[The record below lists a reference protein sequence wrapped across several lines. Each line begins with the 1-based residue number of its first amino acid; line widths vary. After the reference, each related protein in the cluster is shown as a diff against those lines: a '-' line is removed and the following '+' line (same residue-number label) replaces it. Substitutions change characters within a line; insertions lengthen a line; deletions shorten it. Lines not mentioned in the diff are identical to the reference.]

1 MLLKNAKIR
10 FRLREKLI
18 LIALSTILSSISI
31 IVYLNL
37 KDFIQVYKESIKR
50 RVFVEAAGLR
60 HLIEDVTEL
69 GLSLGE
75 LKGLSAEC
83 QKVVKAIPYA
93 RYCFIIGNEGKIY
106 YHNLPEKVGTVYVDA
121 ITQAALKADAE
132 LVQYSAVNSKEFIYD
147 FSEPIKDITGEQ
159 IGVIRIGVLSA
170 IIDKEVTL
178 MIKRAFWLGIFFIA
192 IACLGVFFLFNYNI
206 LMPIRNLMAGVTRF
220 GKGDFESKIELKTKD
235 ELGELADAFNKMAY
249 NLKESTVSIEV
260 LKESQKRF
268 QDIAESTSDWIWETD
283 IQGRYTYSSPEVE
296 KVIGY
301 KAEEILGKYFYD
313 FFHPVVRDALKQVSF
328 EQFIQK
334 KAFKNLLNQKI
345 DRGGRTVIIETS
357 GVSVL
362 DKAGQVSGFR
372 GVDRNITERKRAEEA
387 LHESQRRLLTL
398 MSNLS
403 GLAYR
408 SRNDRERTM
417 EFVSEG
423 CFDLTG
429 YHPLEFMEQSE
440 VTYGGIIHPDDR
452 QYVWNEIQT
461 AVKQRKF
468 YRMTYRIRTAK
479 GEEKWVWEQG
489 RGVFSALGGGVL
501 LALEGFISDITE
513 QKCSEELLV
522 ESKKQAEIANKAKS
536 DFLANM
542 SHEIRTPMN
551 AIIGFTGLLAETS
564 LDPAQKDFVG
574 TIRDSGELL
583 LSLINNI
590 LDISKVEAGEMRLEK
605 ISFNLET
612 LISSVIKM
620 AGMSLQGKDVAL
632 HYSIDK
638 SIPADFLGDPTRI
651 RQIVTNLV
659 INAIKFTEKGEVAV
673 SIKLDEDLPC
683 GSDGDNLHTLVFSVK
698 DTGIGIPKE
707 KQEKIFE
714 AFEQV
719 DTSTTRKYGGT
730 GLGLTISKALVEM
743 MGGKIRVV
751 SEAGKGSEFIFTLR
765 LQKAVPIFP
774 GVKLTEGQAATVP
787 KPEESAYQGLKILVV
802 EDNIVNQKLFNLVL
816 NKLGCIVDIA
826 SNGEIALSKVKTNP
840 YDLILMDIQ
849 MPVMGGI
856 ETTVIIRN
864 NINKTVPIIAL
875 TAAAMK
881 EDEERCFAC
890 GMNDF
895 ITKPVEMNKLKEKI
909 IKWTNRQGWL

>member
-1 MLLKNAKIR
+1 MRFKNAKIR
-10 FRLREKLI
+10 FKLREKLI
-18 LIALSTILSSISI
+18 LIALSTILVSISI

-37 KDFIQVYKESIKR
+37 EDFIRVYKESIKR
-50 RVFVEAAGLR
+50 RVFVEATGLK

-75 LKGLSAEC
+75 LKGLSEEC
-83 QKVVKAIPYA
+83 RKVVKAIPYA
-93 RYCFIIGNEGKIY
+93 RYCFVMGDSGEVY
-106 YHNLPEKVGTVYVDA
+106 YHNLSEKVGDIYRDA
-121 ITQAALKADAE
+121 ITHAALKADVE
-132 LVQYSAVNSKEFIYD
+132 LVQYSAINSKEFIYD
-147 FSEPIKDITGEQ
+147 FSEPIKDISGKQ
-159 IGVIRIGVLSA
+159 VGVIRIGVLST
-170 IIDKEVTL
+170 IIDKEVTR
-178 MIKRAFWLGIFFIA
+178 MIKRALWLGIFFIT

-206 LMPIRNLMAGVTRF
+206 LRPIRNLMSGVIRF
-220 GKGDFESKIELKTKD
+220 GKGDFDSKIELKTKD

-249 NLKESTVSIEV
+249 NLRESTVSIEV
-260 LKESQKRF
+260 LEESQRRF

-283 IQGRYTYSSPEVE
+283 LHGRYTYSSPEVE

-313 FFHPVVRDALKQVSF
+313 FFHPDLRESLKQSSF
-328 EQFIQK
+328 AQFIQK

-345 DRGGRTVIIETS
+345 DRNGKTVITETS

-362 DKAGQVSGFR
+362 NKDGQLSGFR

-408 SRNDRERTM
+408 GRNDRRRSM

-423 CFDLTG
+423 CSDLTG
-429 YHPLEFMEQSE
+429 YHSVEFMDKAK
-440 VTYGGIIHPDDR
+440 VTYGEIVHPDD
-452 QYVWNEIQT
+452 QKYVWNEIQA
-461 AVKQRKF
+461 AVKGRRF
-468 YRMTYRIRTAK
+468 YRMIYRIRTAK

-489 RGVFSALGGGVL
+489 RGIFSGLGGGDL

-513 QKCSEELLV
+513 QKRSEELLV
-522 ESKKQAEIANKAKS
+522 QSKKQAEVANRAKS
-536 DFLANM
+536 EFLANM

-551 AIIGFTGLLAETS
+551 AIIGFTGLLADTS
-564 LDPAQKDFVG
+564 LDAAQKDFVE
-574 TIRDSGELL
+574 TIRDSGQLL

-605 ISFNLET
+605 INFDLED
-612 LISSVIKM
+612 LIKSVIKM
-620 AGMSLQGKDVAL
+620 TSMRLQGKDVEL
-632 HYSIDK
+632 RYSIDQNT
-638 SIPADFLGDPTRI
+638 PANFLGDPTRI
-651 RQIVTNLV
+651 RQIVMNLIV
-659 INAIKFTEKGEVAV
+659 NAIKFTEQGEVAV
-673 SIKLDEDLPC
+673 SIGLEQPLSGETK
-683 GSDGDNLHTLVFSVK
+683 DNIETLFVSVK

-751 SEAGKGSEFIFTLR
+751 SEAGKGSEFIFTLK
-765 LQKAVPIFP
+765 LQKAVPIVP
-774 GVKLTEGQAATVP
+774 EAKPIAGQSGTMPKL
-787 KPEESAYQGLKILVV
+787 EELSCQGLNILVV
-802 EDNIVNQKLFNLVL
+802 EDNMVNQKLLNLVL
-816 NKLGCIVDIA
+816 NNFGCKVDIA
-826 SNGEIALSKVKTNP
+826 SNGEIAVSKVKTNP
-840 YDLILMDIQ
+840 YDLVLMDLQ
-849 MPVMGGI
+849 MPVMGGF
-856 ETTVIIRN
+856 EATEIIRAS
-864 NINKTVPIIAL
+864 INRTLPIIAL

-881 EDEERCFAC
+881 EDEEKCFSC

-895 ITKPVEMNKLKEKI
+895 ITKPVEINRLKEKI
-909 IKWTNRQGWL
+909 IKWTKKG